1 MACLKSTPRP
11 HHASRFLGGAGEGSL
26 TPPKQTSLWRNPDF
40 LKFWTALST
49 SSLGQLMTVLP
60 LVAILVLEAR
70 PYQMAVIGGASAA
83 SGLAFGLIAGPWV
96 DRTRRRKVL
105 VVTDPGRAVSIASI
119 PVSYFAFEL
128 RIEHLCVVAFIN
140 GSLGIFNEV
149 ASRAYLPS
157 LVDRDRLLETNS
169 RMAAS
174 DAVVEQIGFSVG
186 GFIAQLASAISAIV
200 VQTVSFAVSGL
211 LILTIRRPEP
221 KPVSDKREGN
231 IRRELIEGYR
241 FIISH
246 RLLRIV
252 AISGAISAGVGG
264 IIGGMIALFATT
276 EIGFQPRPLGVIYGV
291 GGISSLIGALYATR
305 VTRKLGVGPTMTLG
319 AIFYGLI
326 GFLIPLAPT
335 QIWIATVFF
344 VLPQIL
350 GDGFAMMHNI
360 NEVSLQ
366 QAVTPEHL

>member
-1 MACLKSTPRP
+1 M
-11 HHASRFLGGAGEGSL
+11 
-26 TPPKQTSLWRNPDF
+26 
-40 LKFWTALST
+40 
-49 SSLGQLMTVLP
+49 LP
-60 LVAILVLEAR
+60 LVAILVLEER

-96 DRTRRRKVL
+96 DRTRRRMVL
-105 VVTDPGRAVSIASI
+105 VVTDPARPGSIASI

-128 RIEHLCVVAFIN
+128 RIEHLCIVAFIN

-149 ASRAYLPS
+149 ASRTYLPS
-157 LVDRDRLLETNS
+157 LVARDRLLEANS

-186 GFIAQLASAISAIV
+186 GFIAQLASTISASV
-200 VQTVSFAVSGL
+200 VQAVIFAVPGL

-246 RLLRIV
+246 RLLRLV

-264 IIGGMIALFATT
+264 IIGGMITLFAIT
-276 EIGFQPRPLGVIYGV
+276 E
-291 GGISSLIGALYATR
+291 
-305 VTRKLGVGPTMTLG
+305 
-319 AIFYGLI
+319 
-326 GFLIPLAPT
+326 
-335 QIWIATVFF
+335 
-344 VLPQIL
+344 
-350 GDGFAMMHNI
+350 
-360 NEVSLQ
+360 
-366 QAVTPEHL
+366 

>member
-1 MACLKSTPRP
+1 
-11 HHASRFLGGAGEGSL
+11 
-26 TPPKQTSLWRNPDF
+26 
-40 LKFWTALST
+40 
-49 SSLGQLMTVLP
+49 
-60 LVAILVLEAR
+60 
-70 PYQMAVIGGASAA
+70 MAVIGGASAA

-96 DRTRRRKVL
+96 DRTRRRMVL

-157 LVDRDRLLETNS
+157 LVDRDCLLETNS

-186 GFIAQLASAISAIV
+186 GFIAQLASAISASV
-200 VQTVSFAVSGL
+200 VQTVIFAVPGL

-231 IRRELIEGYR
+231 IGRELIEGYR

-246 RLLRIV
+246 RLLRLV

-264 IIGGMIALFATT
+264 IIGGMITLFAIT
-276 EIGFQPRPLGVIYGV
+276 E
-291 GGISSLIGALYATR
+291 
-305 VTRKLGVGPTMTLG
+305 
-319 AIFYGLI
+319 
-326 GFLIPLAPT
+326 
-335 QIWIATVFF
+335 
-344 VLPQIL
+344 
-350 GDGFAMMHNI
+350 
-360 NEVSLQ
+360 
-366 QAVTPEHL
+366 

>member
-1 MACLKSTPRP
+1 M
-11 HHASRFLGGAGEGSL
+11 SL
-26 TPPKQTSLWRNPDF
+26 TPPKQASLWRNPDF

-186 GFIAQLASAISAIV
+186 GFIAQLASAISASV
-200 VQTVSFAVSGL
+200 VQAVTFAVSGL

-231 IRRELIEGYR
+231 IRRKLIEGYR